1 MLTIALS
8 LLFGLVA
15 FAALAQIY
23 ASVSAG
29 MKSGRAI
36 LAELSRQERAAVRAI
51 AARPRARPEWPQ
63 ALAAA

>member
-15 FAALAQIY
+15 FAALAQIW
-23 ASVSAG
+23 VSLGAG
-29 MKSGRAI
+29 LTRGRVI
-36 LAELSRQERAAVRAI
+36 LAELSREGRAVRAKS
-51 AARPRARPEWPQ
+51 ARPRARRELQP